1 VANAAPAAA
10 PGQPRFGD
18 DRRDGPVLLALF
30 SAMAF
35 VVMGL
40 GLLSSALGW
49 PRIGAGLRNA
59 GETDDSGGPA
69 QGFAFRRHWGSFGA
83 ESTGWTMSPGL
94 AKLLAGL
101 GLIALAAVLLLVLMP
116 SVEPTG
122 KPSGKAPAATGS
134 PAAPPKSPP
143 SPAAG

>member
-1 VANAAPAAA
+1 MANAAPAAA
-10 PGQPRFGD
+10 PGQARFGD

-49 PRIGAGLRNA
+49 PRIGAGLRKT
-59 GETDDSGGPA
+59 GETDDAAGPA

-101 GLIALAAVLLLVLMP
+101 GLIALAAMLMLVLMP
-116 SVEPTG
+116 PAEPAG
-122 KPSGKAPAATGS
+122 KPPGKAPAAAGS
-134 PAAPPKSPP
+134 APAPLKSPLL
-143 SPAAG
+143 PASA